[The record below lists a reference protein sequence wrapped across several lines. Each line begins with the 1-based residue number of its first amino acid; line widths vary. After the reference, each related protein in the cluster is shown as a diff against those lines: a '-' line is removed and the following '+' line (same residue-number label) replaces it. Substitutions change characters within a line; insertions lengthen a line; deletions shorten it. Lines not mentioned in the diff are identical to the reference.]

1 MTIPL
6 TTGGLKLQSSSYIQC
21 VQWDIVTAWR
31 IGGLHLKLVYV
42 QCDPQHIHPLPESQK
57 NIICQKYKKPTSA
70 FSESTTSWHIK
81 IEKNKRKSLGSC
93 GHVFKRD
100 FKVWKVFNN
109 FADFRSF
116 SEKMKYKKTND
127 ISKIVQV
134 LRYLRVFY
142 ATPNLQKNFSQ
153 KYLKLNKKPPKSG

>member
-1 MTIPL
+1 MAYRRFTFETRL
-6 TTGGLKLQSSSYIQC
+6 CSVWSSTYPPPT
-21 VQWDIVTAWR
+21 W
-31 IGGLHLKLVYV
+31 K
-42 QCDPQHIHPLPESQK
+42 PK
-57 NIICQKYKKPTSA
+57 KIICQKYKKPTSA